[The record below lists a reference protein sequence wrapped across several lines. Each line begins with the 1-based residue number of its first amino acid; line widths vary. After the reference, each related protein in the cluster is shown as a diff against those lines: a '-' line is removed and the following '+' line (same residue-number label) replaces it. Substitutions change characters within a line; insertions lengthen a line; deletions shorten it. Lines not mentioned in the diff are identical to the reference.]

1 MDHGNMK
8 EQYYTDAS
16 IDQQAQAFLKEIIPL
31 RTHHNIQINPA
42 KAALLVIDMQNY
54 FVDKTSHAYI
64 PSVDA
69 IIPRVV
75 ELQNYCLQNGIKII
89 QTRHAETKENA
100 GMMAKWWGGWLL
112 ESTNPASEVIT
123 EIAKPEIMQITKSQY
138 DAFYE
143 PACDSNLDF
152 ILKTNGIEQVIITG
166 VMTHL
171 CCETT
176 ARAAFTRGY
185 EVFFSIDGTA
195 TYNRQFHLGS
205 LINLAHGF
213 AVPMLVDEIITQ
225 LRNNE

>member
-16 IDQQAQAFLKEIIPL
+16 IGQQAQAFLKEIIPL

-42 KAALLVIDMQNY
+42 KAALLVIDLQNY

-69 IIPRVV
+69 IISRVV
-75 ELQNYCLQNGIKII
+75 KLQNYCLQNGIKII
-89 QTRHAETKENA
+89 QTRHVNTKENA
-100 GMMAKWWGGWLL
+100 GMMAKWWGGRLL
-112 ESTNPASEVIT
+112 ESVNLASEIIA
-123 EIAKPEIMQITKSQY
+123 EIANPKIMPITKSQY

-143 PACDSNLDF
+143 PAGDSNLDL

-195 TYNRQFHLGS
+195 TYNRQFHLGA
-205 LINLAHGF
+205 LMNLVHGF
-213 AVPMLVDEIITQ
+213 AVPMLVDEIIAQ
-225 LRNNE
+225 LRNNK